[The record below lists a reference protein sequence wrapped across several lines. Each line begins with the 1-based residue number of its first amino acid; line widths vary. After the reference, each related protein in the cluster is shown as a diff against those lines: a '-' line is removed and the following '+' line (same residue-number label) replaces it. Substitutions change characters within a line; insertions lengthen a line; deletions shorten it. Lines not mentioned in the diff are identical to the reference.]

1 MLKKELR
8 LNFLQLRNE
17 LSSETI
23 SNYSLEI
30 ANRVLQLPIWTFNF
44 YHLFLSI
51 SEKKE
56 IDTGFIMSILQGK
69 DKNIV
74 LPKVLDDTNMVHYL
88 LTDNTI
94 LRKNKWNIPEPVD
107 GLVVPP
113 LKIDVVFIPLLA
125 FDKLGHRVGYG
136 KGFYDKF
143 LNDDCREDVIK
154 IGLSLFKPV
163 DKISDIQKHD
173 IIMDYCVTPDKVYI
187 F

>member
-8 LNFLQLRNE
+8 LNYFQFRNE

-30 ANRVLQLPIWTFNF
+30 ANRVLELPIWTFDF

-51 SEKKE
+51 TEKNE

-69 DKNIV
+69 DKNIT
-74 LPKVLDDTNMVHYL
+74 LPKVFDDTNLVHYL

-107 GLVVPP
+107 GLEVPP

-125 FDKLGHRVGYG
+125 FDKLGYRVGYG

-143 LNDDCREDVIK
+143 LKECREDVIK
-154 IGLSLFKPV
+154 IGVSLFKPV
-163 DKISDIQKHD
+163 DKISDTQKHD
-173 IIMDYCVTPDKVYI
+173 IPMDYCVTPEKVYI

>member
-8 LNFLQLRNE
+8 LNYLEFRNE

-30 ANRVLQLPIWTFNF
+30 ANRVLELPVWTFNF
-44 YHLFLSI
+44 YHLFLSM
-51 SEKKE
+51 SEKNE
-56 IDTGFIMSILQGK
+56 IDTGFILSVLQGK

-74 LPKVLDDTNMVHYL
+74 LPKVLDDTNLIHFL

-94 LRKNKWNIPEPVD
+94 IRKNKWNIPEPVD
-107 GLVVPP
+107 GLEVPP

-125 FDKLGHRVGYG
+125 FDKFGYRVGYG

-143 LNDDCREDVIK
+143 LKECREDVIK

-163 DKISDIQKHD
+163 DKISDTQNHD
-173 IIMDYCVTPDKVYI
+173 IRMDYCVTPEKVYV

>member
-8 LNFLQLRNE
+8 LNYLQFRNE

-30 ANRVLQLPIWTFNF
+30 ANRVLELPVWKFDF

-51 SEKKE
+51 AEKNE

-74 LPKVLDDTNMVHYL
+74 LPKVFDDTNLVHYL

-107 GLVVPP
+107 GLEVPP

-125 FDKLGHRVGYG
+125 FDKLGYRVGYG

-143 LNDDCREDVIK
+143 LKECREDVIK

-163 DKISDIQKHD
+163 DKISDTQKYD
-173 IIMDYCVTPDKVYI
+173 VPMDYCVTPEKVYI

>member
-8 LNFLQLRNE
+8 LNYLQLRNE
-17 LSSETI
+17 LSSESI
-23 SNYSLEI
+23 LNYSLEI
-30 ANRVLQLPIWTFNF
+30 ANRLLELPVWKFNY

-51 SEKKE
+51 TEKNE
-56 IDTGFIMSILQGK
+56 IDTSFILSILQGK

-74 LPKVLDDTNMVHYL
+74 LPKVLDGTNLIHYL

-94 LRKNKWNIPEPVD
+94 LTKNKWNIPEPVD
-107 GLVVPP
+107 GLEVSP

-125 FDKLGHRVGYG
+125 FDKLGYRVGYG

-143 LNDDCREDVIK
+143 LMECREDVIK

-163 DKISDIQKHD
+163 DKISDRQKHD
-173 IIMDYCVTPDKVYI
+173 IPMDYCITPEEVYV

>member
-8 LNFLQLRNE
+8 LNYFQFRNE

-30 ANRVLQLPIWTFNF
+30 ANRVLELPVWTFDF

-51 SEKKE
+51 TEKNE

-69 DKNIV
+69 DKNIA
-74 LPKVLDDTNMVHYL
+74 LPKVFDDTNLVHYL

-94 LRKNKWNIPEPVD
+94 LRKNQWNIPEPVD
-107 GLVVPP
+107 GLEVPP

-125 FDKLGHRVGYG
+125 FDKLGYRVGYG

-143 LNDDCREDVIK
+143 LKECREDVIK

-163 DKISDIQKHD
+163 DKISDTQKYD
-173 IIMDYCVTPDKVYI
+173 VPMDYCVTPEKVYI

>member
-8 LNFLQLRNE
+8 LSYLQLRYE

-30 ANRVLQLPIWTFNF
+30 ANSLLDLPVWTYNY

-51 SEKKE
+51 TENNE
-56 IDTGFIMSILQGK
+56 IDTSFILSILQGK

-74 LPKVLDDTNMVHYL
+74 LPKVLENKGLIHYL
-88 LTDNTI
+88 LTDSTV
-94 LRKNKWNIPEPVD
+94 LRKNKWNIPEPED
-107 GLVVPP
+107 GLEVSP

-125 FDKLGHRVGYG
+125 FDKQGYRVGYG

-143 LNDDCREDVIK
+143 LKECREDVVK
-154 IGLSLFKPV
+154 IGLSLFEPV
-163 DKISDIQKHD
+163 DKISDIEKHD
-173 IIMDYCVTPDKVYI
+173 ISMDYCVTPKEVYT

>member
-8 LNFLQLRNE
+8 LNYLQFRNE

-30 ANRVLQLPIWTFNF
+30 ANRVLELPVWTFNF

-51 SEKKE
+51 SEKNE
-56 IDTGFIMSILQGK
+56 IDTGFILSVLQGK
-69 DKNIV
+69 DKNIA
-74 LPKVLDDTNMVHYL
+74 LPKVLDDSNLVHYL

-107 GLVVPP
+107 GLEVPP
-113 LKIDVVFIPLLA
+113 LKLDVVFIPLLA
-125 FDKLGHRVGYG
+125 FDKLGYRVGYG

-143 LNDDCREDVIK
+143 LKQCREDVIK
-154 IGLSLFKPV
+154 IGLSLFRPV
-163 DKISDIQKHD
+163 DKISDTQKHD
-173 IIMDYCVTPDKVYI
+173 IPMDYCVTPDKVYV

>member
-8 LNFLQLRNE
+8 LNYLQFRNE

-30 ANRVLQLPIWTFNF
+30 ANRVLELPVWTFDF

-51 SEKKE
+51 TEKNE

-74 LPKVLDDTNMVHYL
+74 LPKVFDDTNLVHYL

-107 GLVVPP
+107 GLEVTP

-125 FDKLGHRVGYG
+125 FDKLGYRVGYG

-143 LNDDCREDVIK
+143 LKECREDVIK

-163 DKISDIQKHD
+163 EQISDTQKHD
-173 IIMDYCVTPDKVYI
+173 ILMDYCVTPEKVYV

>member
-8 LNFLQLRNE
+8 LNYLHFRNE
-17 LSSETI
+17 LSSKTI

-30 ANRVLQLPIWTFNF
+30 ANRVLELPVWTFDF

-51 SEKKE
+51 AEKNE
-56 IDTGFIMSILQGK
+56 IDTGFILSVLQGK
-69 DKNIV
+69 DKNIL
-74 LPKVLDDTNMVHYL
+74 LPKVLDETNLVHYL
-88 LTDNTI
+88 LTDNTV
-94 LRKNKWNIPEPVD
+94 LRKNKWNIPEPVN
-107 GLVVPP
+107 GLEVPP
-113 LKIDVVFIPLLA
+113 VKIDVVFIPLLA
-125 FDKLGHRVGYG
+125 FDKRGYRVGYG

-143 LNDDCREDVIK
+143 LKECRDDVIK

-173 IIMDYCVTPDKVYI
+173 IPMDYCVTPEKAYV

>member
-8 LNFLQLRNE
+8 LNYLQFRNE

-30 ANRVLQLPIWTFNF
+30 ANRVLELPVWTFNL
-44 YHLFLSI
+44 YHVFLSI
-51 SEKKE
+51 SEKNE
-56 IDTGFIMSILQGK
+56 IDTAFILSVLQGK
-69 DKNIV
+69 DKNIA
-74 LPKVLDDTNMVHYL
+74 LPKVLDDSKLVHYL

-94 LRKNKWNIPEPVD
+94 IRKNKWNIPEPVD
-107 GLVVPP
+107 GLEVPP

-125 FDKLGHRVGYG
+125 FDKLGYRVGYG

-143 LNDDCREDVIK
+143 LKECREDVIK

-163 DKISDIQKHD
+163 DKISDTQKHD
-173 IIMDYCVTPDKVYI
+173 IRMDYCVTPKKVYV

>member
-8 LNFLQLRNE
+8 LNYLQFRNE

-30 ANRVLQLPIWTFNF
+30 ANRVLELPVWTFNF
-44 YHLFLSI
+44 YHLFLSM
-51 SEKKE
+51 SEKNE
-56 IDTGFIMSILQGK
+56 IDTGFILSVLQGK

-74 LPKVLDDTNMVHYL
+74 LPKVLDDTNLIHFL

-94 LRKNKWNIPEPVD
+94 IRKNKWNIPEPVD
-107 GLVVPP
+107 GLEVPP

-125 FDKLGHRVGYG
+125 FDKFGYRVGYG

-143 LNDDCREDVIK
+143 LKECREDVIK

-163 DKISDIQKHD
+163 DKISDTQNHD
-173 IIMDYCVTPDKVYI
+173 IRMDYCVTPEKVYV